1 METTTI
7 IPIRWNNLVEL
18 TRTISGPEPETGGL
32 WSLDV
37 RMYSGICKKKKK
49 RFCFTKSVNGSQP
62 LFYSVFY
69 GSLLNRQGQI
79 FSFISATGLLFAKI
93 AKQNCSKETRWRSVF
108 TDRDKNLVE
117 K

>member
-62 LFYSVFY
+62 LFYSVFLWFFVKQTRTNLQFY
-69 GSLLNRQGQI
+69 
-79 FSFISATGLLFAKI
+79 FSHWFVICKD
-93 AKQNCSKETRWRSVF
+93 C
-108 TDRDKNLVE
+108 
-117 K
+117 